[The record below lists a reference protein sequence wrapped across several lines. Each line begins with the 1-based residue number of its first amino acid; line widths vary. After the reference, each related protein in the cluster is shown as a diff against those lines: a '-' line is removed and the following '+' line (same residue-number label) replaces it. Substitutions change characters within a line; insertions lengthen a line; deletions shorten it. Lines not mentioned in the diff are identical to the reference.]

1 MNYYAYIEN
10 NKIIITDN
18 KNPDKKEISTNNILK
33 NSEFE
38 SYVNIIYDNYKKIG
52 ANFSGDD
59 NPTLFNLD
67 RKDDI
72 LKLIKSNSEDQ
83 KKILNFFFFS
93 RNKYIDEIGDIGD
106 AQLKL
111 KNVKLADCKKKT
123 LYDVS
128 TEYFTNLFFKNERI
142 NEIFQFITNVLFQVM
157 IKKYIE
163 ENNLKQTDIIF
174 IYKGGTTMKILFE
187 KYKLIIPNLN
197 EYFNNKNFKRS
208 DSDYSIII
216 NPNIVNPNKHRKEI
230 IKLSFVILNELRKVF
245 STCKNVLF
253 DNCELNDEL
262 VQDFIEK
269 FNINLNNTECKDIFK
284 NIKIVGLTYGDKLFF
299 SECKYKDRFYN
310 NDDIKNIKEKEI
322 DTSINTDPP
331 AMVIRKIGK
340 ILNRNYK
347 STRKDMYVEN
357 DKLFFMLDEFNY
369 KSTKNSI
376 YLSMNNN
383 INQKHKTIEY
393 NNFSLLRLKMNIILF
408 YINTS
413 DNTIGISNAPSE
425 LIDLSVPKIDSD
437 ELKFIYEHDV
447 RNEIIKYKPT
457 NTYLDFIYNGYSI
470 NGFIY
475 DFIKQLYIASNPP
488 WVGPKFEKRIQ
499 RFAFFILL
507 SLLEIKNKNSEVS
520 YKNLYMNL
528 EKMILFFKI
537 DYITISNNLNDSK
550 ILLEKI
556 FKFFI
561 MNKHISNIYLVK
573 NYLLNLFDSNNNVY
587 TPTEFI
593 SNDIKNY
600 ILKNPEEQLKYD
612 TYRTEMIQNFE
623 KIIIILKTLEAN
635 NTSIPFSSFVNI
647 GVVNKYLKYKQKYL
661 NLKKLL

>member
-1 MNYYAYIEN
+1 MNYYAYVEN

-18 KNPDKKEISTNNILK
+18 KILDKKEISTNNILK
-33 NSEFE
+33 NSDFE
-38 SYVNIIYDNYKKIG
+38 SYINIIYNNYKKIG
-52 ANFSGDD
+52 VNFSQNED
-59 NPTLFNLD
+59 NTLFNLK
-67 RKDDI
+67 REDDI
-72 LKLIKSNSEDQ
+72 FKMSNSEDQ
-83 KKILNFFFFS
+83 FKNLNLFFFQS
-93 RNKYIDEIGDIGD
+93 NNTNKYIDDDIGD

-111 KNVKLADCKKKT
+111 ENLNLFDCKKKI

-128 TEYFTNLFFKNERI
+128 TEYFTNLFFQNERI

-187 KYKLIIPNLN
+187 KYKLIIPNLDN
-197 EYFNNKNFKRS
+197 YFDNKNFKRS
-208 DSDYSIII
+208 DSDYSVTI
-216 NPNIVNPNKHRKEI
+216 NPNIQNPNKHRKEI

-253 DNCELNDEL
+253 DDCELNDEL
-262 VQDFIEK
+262 LKDFIEK
-269 FNINLNNTECKDIFK
+269 FNLNLNSKSECEDIFK

-299 SECKYKDRFYN
+299 SEDKYKNRFYN
-310 NDDIKNIKEKEI
+310 NDDIKDIKEEEI
-322 DTSINTDPP
+322 DTYINTDP
-331 AMVIRKIGK
+331 AQTVIKKIGK

-347 STRKDMYVEN
+347 SSRKDIYIEN
-357 DKLFFMLDEFNY
+357 DKLFFVLNEPNY

-383 INQKHKTIEY
+383 INQTHKTIEY
-393 NNFSLLRLKMNIILF
+393 NNFSLLRLKMNIIIF

-413 DNTIGISNAPSE
+413 NNTIGISNAPSE

-437 ELKFIYEHDV
+437 ELKFMYENDI
-447 RNEIIKYKPT
+447 RKEIIKYKPT
-457 NTYLDFIYNGYSI
+457 HTYLDFIYNGYSI

-475 DFIKQLYIASNPP
+475 DFIKQLYITSNPP
-488 WVGPKFEKRIQ
+488 WEAPKFEKRIQ

-507 SLLEIKNKNSEVS
+507 SLLEIKNKNNAVS
-520 YKNLYMNL
+520 YKNLYENL
-528 EKMILFFKI
+528 EKIIVFFKM
-537 DYITISNNLNDSK
+537 DYIKIVNNLDVNK
-550 ILLEKI
+550 ILLEEI

-561 MNKHISNIYLVK
+561 INKHFSNIYLIK

-587 TPTEFI
+587 SPTKFI
-593 SNDIKNY
+593 SNDVKNY
-600 ILKNPEEQLKYD
+600 ILTNPVEQLKYD
-612 TYRTEMIQNFE
+612 SYRIEMIQNLE
-623 KIIIILKTLEAN
+623 KIIILLKTLETN
-635 NTSIPFSSFVNI
+635 NIYIPFSPGVNI
-647 GVVNKYLKYKQKYL
+647 GVFNKYLKYKQKYL